1 MGHVLGA
8 GEVGWGDSGGGHE
21 RSAQDARCIYHHFAS
36 VAELGEKGRVELV
49 GGGGHAS
56 VDGDDPVVVVGHG
69 EGDFAIVVDDGVA
82 EDDHSR
88 AALGALP
95 DVVDV
100 PVVGEAALALV
111 VSGVARVHYPVLK
124 GVLAYPYRLEQ
135 VWKGCSHCP
144 DFPY

>member
-1 MGHVLGA
+1 M
-8 GEVGWGDSGGGHE
+8 
-21 RSAQDARCIYHHFAS
+21 
-36 VAELGEKGRVELV
+36 AELGEKGRVELV

-100 PVVGEAALALV
+100 PIVGEAALALEV
-111 VSGVARVHYPVLK
+111 GGVASVHYPVLK
-124 GVLAYPYRLEQ
+124 GVLADPYRLEQ
-135 VWKGCSHCP
+135 VGKWGSQWP